1 MASTHVFTHDNTLK
15 ITDSFDDSAKFQINS
30 GGVYLVI
37 EHRRAPRGTTLS
49 IAITKESA
57 LALRDALLRGFPLS
71 KVDPTVTVSSV
82 GELSSIEVTG
92 GSVVINANGNVI
104 VNNK

>member
-1 MASTHVFTHDNTLK
+1 MPSTHVYTSQNTLK
-15 ITDSFDDSAKFQINS
+15 ITDSFDDSATFQIND

-49 IAITKESA
+49 IAITNEST
-57 LALRDALLRGFPLS
+57 LALRDALLKRFPLP
-71 KVDPTVTVSSV
+71 KVEPAVTVSSV